1 MIDTAVILAAGAG
14 KRLKTLANGRPK
26 GFIVLGD
33 MPIIEESIRK
43 LIEAGIEKII
53 IGTGFASEYYEELER
68 KYSQIRCVKNKV
80 YADSGSMYTLYNM
93 RKFIDKDFLL
103 LESDIIYDKSGLYE
117 IISDGNRNVILAS
130 GNTDSGDEVYL
141 EVDGNHNLVNLSKNI
156 RELKSAYA
164 ELVGITKL
172 SYGAYV
178 KMCQASELRFKSS
191 KNVEYESILKEISLD
206 EKIFIRRIEDYRW
219 AEIDDGSHLKRAI
232 NNIYPGINKHENS

>member
-1 MIDTAVILAAGAG
+1 MIDTAVILAAGSG
-14 KRLKTLANGRPK
+14 KRLKALANNMPK

-43 LIEAGIEKII
+43 LIGAGIEKII
-53 IGTGFASEYYEELER
+53 IGTGFASEYYEELES
-68 KYSQIRCVKNKV
+68 KYSQIRCVKNND
-80 YADSGSMYTLYNM
+80 YSDSGSMYTLYIM
-93 RKFIDKDFLL
+93 RKFVGGDFLL

-130 GNTDSGDEVYL
+130 GSTDSGDEVYI
-141 EVDGNHNLVNLSKNI
+141 EADEDHNLVNLSKNI
-156 RELKSAYA
+156 WELKSAYA

-178 KMCQASELRFKSS
+178 KMCGAAELRFKSS

-206 EKIFIRRIEDYRW
+206 EKIFIRRIEDYKW
-219 AEIDDGSHLKRAI
+219 AEIDDESHLKRAV
-232 NNIYPGINKHENS
+232 NNIYPGINKHEKS

>member
-14 KRLKTLANGRPK
+14 KRLKSLANGRPK

-43 LIEAGIEKII
+43 LIGAGIVKII

-68 KYSQIRCVKNKV
+68 KYTQIRCVKNKD

-93 RKFIDKDFLL
+93 RKFISNDFLL

-117 IISDGNRNVILAS
+117 VIGDRNNNVILAS
-130 GNTDSGDEVYL
+130 GSTNSGDEVYI
-141 EVDGNHNLVNLSKNI
+141 EADGIHNLVNLSKNI
-156 RELKSAYA
+156 RELKTAYA

-178 KMCQASELRFKSS
+178 KMFETAELRFKSS

-206 EKIFIRRIEDYRW
+206 EKIFIRRIEDYKW
-219 AEIDDGSHLKRAI
+219 AEIDDESHLKRAI
-232 NNIYPGINKHENS
+232 NNIYPRINEHEKS